1 MASIK
6 GTAANYL
13 DLAAKIKDF
22 LTTGL
27 GDRNWRILR
36 ESNGAVEYDAPGLTG
51 KEHIYL
57 SIEPVADA
65 PKDHYYFALRG
76 SIAFIEGNPIHGQPS
91 GVTAYTPLINA
102 PMNYWIS
109 ANGQR
114 AIIVVR
120 VASVYMLMYLGKFL
134 PYATPSQ
141 YPYPMIVAGMTIN
154 KDLRYSSG
162 MSLSSIHKPNGG
174 QVLFSPNNSPIYIK
188 NNPSNSEDFAQNA
201 LTVNNLSKPINN
213 KKTVLLPVIIFTST
227 RGGEVY
233 GELDGLMIVSGFGVK
248 SEDILS
254 DNDKKFMVF
263 QNASNT
269 GFSDFYVMEWQN
281 V

>member
-1 MASIK
+1 MASTK

-13 DLAAKIKDF
+13 DLAEKIKEF

-27 GDRNWRILR
+27 GDGNWRVLR
-36 ESNGAVEYDAPGLTG
+36 ENNHAVEYDAPGLSG

-65 PKDHYYFALRG
+65 AKDHYYFALRG
-76 SIAFIEGNPIHGQPS
+76 SIAFIEGNPIYGQPS
-91 GVTAYTPLINA
+91 VVTAYTPLINA

-114 AIIVVR
+114 AIVVVR

-141 YPYPMIVAGMTIN
+141 YPYPVIVSGMTLTKN
-154 KDLRYSSG
+154 YRYSSNE
-162 MSLSSIHKPNGG
+162 LSHIMRPLYSCGY
-174 QVLFSPNNSPIYIK
+174 LYTPNNISLIIK
-188 NNPSNSEDFAQNA
+188 TYNSREFTMPSTAYRNFEKP
-201 LTVNNLSKPINN
+201 VNNDNPLLIPAVMINN
-213 KKTVLLPVIIFTST
+213 TIKDTF
-227 RGGEVY
+227 
-233 GELDGLMIVSGFGVK
+233 GELDGLFWVSGFGVK
-248 SEDILS
+248 SEDILI
-254 DNDKKFMVF
+254 DNGKKYLVF
-263 QNASNT
+263 QNAYRV
-269 GFSDFYVMEWQN
+269 DFNNFCAMEWQD